1 MGVYRIQIK
10 PTTSFVGTITSNTL
24 FGAFCF
30 AIRDLY
36 GEDTLMSVFENRE
49 GGIVL
54 SNLFLHNTL
63 PSQDKF
69 GDYADIDT
77 GNIVRDTL
85 VTEVVTHN
93 MCERGSSYASK
104 WEEKETWSKNSF
116 DFYLKTSM
124 FESEDIKEIITVV
137 LKCGI
142 GKGKSRGKGQFEL
155 ISIESVDNIGKS
167 LENSNGYMIISD
179 YIPETTDST
188 FGVYTARVYQGATAG
203 VKKSPIFLI
212 NAGAKFM
219 GRLGNNV
226 GVVGKLHKDPIT
238 STYIS
243 GLALAIPVLV

>member
-54 SNLFLHNTL
+54 SNLFPHNTL

-69 GDYADIDT
+69 GEYADIDT
-77 GNIVRDTL
+77 GNIVRDALTSVL
-85 VTEVVTHN
+85 VTH
-93 MCERGSSYASK
+93 GSREYS
-104 WEEKETWSKNSF
+104 WDEIENWSKNSY

-124 FESEDIKEIITVV
+124 FEFEDIKEIIAVV

-155 ISIESVDNIGKS
+155 ISVDKVETVGKP
-167 LENSNGYMIISD
+167 LKNSNGYMILSD
-179 YIPETTDST
+179 YIPEVTDST

-203 VKKSPIFLI
+203 ISKAPIFLI
-212 NAGAKFM
+212 NAGAKFI
-219 GRLGNNV
+219 GKLGSEI

-238 STYIS
+238 DTYIS
-243 GLALAIPVLV
+243 GLSLAIPVLV